1 MPAINT
7 NVSALNT
14 QRLLGNTSRS
24 FGQSVA
30 RLSSGFR
37 INRAGDDAA
46 GLGIANRLSAD
57 VRGLRQASRNAEQAN
72 SMLQVAEGG
81 IQQVQGILERMKEL
95 ATQAASD
102 NSGSRSV
109 LDQEFSQLRGEIA
122 RIVDT
127 TEFQGRKMLN
137 GSFGNSIDT
146 GTSTLDGNAGIQVST
161 LELTGARAGT
171 FTLTKG
177 ATANTLELSDGT
189 VTETVTLAAATGA
202 QAVSFSQL
210 GVSFDTSAGFDI
222 SGANDPFG
230 AGTADLVVSQGSGGA
245 FLVTSSGDYSGND
258 LVSVGQI
265 DLGTGAS
272 GLNIGASDLTTA
284 ANAQAALTALDSSID
299 TVSASFADVGTA
311 MNRID
316 FARANT
322 DTQIENFSA
331 AEGVIRDADI
341 AYETTEFAKLSIQ
354 QQAATAMLAQAN
366 QAPQLLLS
374 LLQ

>member
-14 QRLLGNTSRS
+14 QRTLGNTSRMFS
-24 FGQSVA
+24 RSVN

-57 VRGLRQASRNAEQAN
+57 VRGLRQAARNAEQAN

-81 IQQVQGILERMKEL
+81 VQQVQGILERMKEL

-102 NSGSRSV
+102 NSGSRTV
-109 LDQEFSQLRGEIA
+109 LDSEFGQLRSEIA

-127 TEFQGRKMLN
+127 TSFQGRKMLN
-137 GSFGNSIDT
+137 GSFGNSVDL
-146 GTSTLDGNAGIQVST
+146 GTSTIDSNAAIQIST
-161 LELTGARAGT
+161 LSLTGAKAGT
-171 FTLTKG
+171 FTLTKVD
-177 ATANTLELSDGT
+177 ATTIQLSDGT
-189 VTETVTLAAATGA
+189 VTEQATVASTGA
-202 QAVSFSQL
+202 QAGSFAAL
-210 GVSFDTSAGFDI
+210 GVQFSTGGTFDI
-222 SGANDPFG
+222 SAANDPFS
-230 AGTADLVVSQGSGGA
+230 TNNSLVVSQGTGGS

-258 LVSVGQI
+258 LVSVGQL

-272 GLNIGASDLTTA
+272 GLNIGSNDLTTA
-284 ANAQAALTALDSSID
+284 ANSQTTLTALDAAID
-299 TVSASFADVGTA
+299 TVSAAFADVGSA

-322 DTQIENFSA
+322 ETQIENFSA

-341 AYETTEFAKLSIQ
+341 AQESTEFAKLSIQ
-354 QQAATAMLAQAN
+354 QQAATAMLSQAN
-366 QAPQLLLS
+366 AAPQLLLS

>member
-7 NVSALNT
+7 NVSALST
-14 QRLLGNTSRS
+14 QRTLGNTSRMFS
-24 FGQSVA
+24 RSVN

-57 VRGLRQASRNAEQAN
+57 VRGLRQAARNAEQAN

-81 IQQVQGILERMKEL
+81 VSQVQGILERMKEL

-102 NSGSRSV
+102 NSGNRSV
-109 LDQEFSQLRGEIA
+109 LDSEFGQLRSEIA

-127 TEFQGRKMLN
+127 TAFQGRKMLN
-137 GSFGNSIDT
+137 GSFGNTVDL
-146 GTSTLDGNAGIQVST
+146 GTSTIDANAELQIST
-161 LELTGARAGT
+161 LELTGAKAGT
-171 FTLTKG
+171 YTFSKIDATTVELT
-177 ATANTLELSDGT
+177 DGT
-189 VTETVTLAAATGA
+189 VTEQVTLGSSTGVHQLSFAT
-202 QAVSFSQL
+202 L
-210 GVSFDTSAGFDI
+210 GVQVQTGGTFDI
-222 SGANDPFG
+222 SGANDPF
-230 AGTADLVVSQGSGGA
+230 AANNVLTVAQGTGGA
-245 FLVTSSGDYSGND
+245 FLVSSSGDYAGND

-265 DLGTGAS
+265 DLGTGAT
-272 GLNIGASDLTTA
+272 GLNIGVSDLTTA
-284 ANAQAALTALDSSID
+284 ATAQTALTALDAAID
-299 TVSASFADVGTA
+299 TVSSAFADVGSA

-322 DTQIENFSA
+322 ETAIENFSA

-341 AYETTEFAKLSIQ
+341 AAESTEFAKLSIQ
-354 QQAATAMLAQAN
+354 QQAATAMLSQAN
-366 QAPQLLLS
+366 SAPQLLLS

>member
-14 QRLLGNTSRS
+14 QRILGNTSRM
-24 FGQSVA
+24 FGQTVA

-57 VRGLRQASRNAEQAN
+57 VRGLRQAARNAEQAN

-81 IQQVQGILERMKEL
+81 TQQIQGILERMKEL

-102 NSGSRSV
+102 NSGSRTV
-109 LDQEFSQLRGEIA
+109 LDQEFSNLRGEIA

-127 TEFQGRKMLN
+127 TEFQGRKLLN
-137 GSFGNSIDT
+137 GSFGNSVDL
-146 GTSTLDGNAGIQVST
+146 GTSTLDGNAAIQVST

-171 FTLTKG
+171 FTLTKVD
-177 ATANTLELSDGT
+177 ATTLQLSDGT
-189 VTETVTLAAATGA
+189 VSEQVTVASTGA
-202 QAVSFSQL
+202 QTVAFAQL
-210 GVSFDTSAGFDI
+210 GIQFDTAAGFDI
-222 SGANDPFG
+222 TAANDPFSSNN
-230 AGTADLVVSQGSGGA
+230 ALTVAQGSGGA

-272 GLNIGASDLTTA
+272 GLNIGSNDLTSA
-284 ANAQAALTALDSSID
+284 ANAQTALTALDTAID
-299 TVSASFADVGTA
+299 TVSAAFADVGTA

-316 FARANT
+316 FARINT
-322 DTQIENFSA
+322 ETQIENFSA

-341 AYETTEFAKLSIQ
+341 AYETTEFARLSIQ

>member
-14 QRLLGNTSRS
+14 QRTLNNTARMFARS
-24 FGQSVA
+24 IN

-81 IQQVQGILERMKEL
+81 VQQVQGILERMKEL

-109 LDQEFSQLRGEIA
+109 LDSEFGQLRSEIA

-127 TEFQGRKMLN
+127 TAFQGRKMLN
-137 GSFGNSIDT
+137 GSFGNTLNS
-146 GTSTLDGNAGIQVST
+146 GTSTLDDNGAIQIST
-161 LELTGARAGT
+161 LALTGARAGT
-171 FTLTKG
+171 FTLTKID
-177 ATANTLELSDGT
+177 ATTLQLSDGT
-189 VTETVTLAAATGA
+189 VSEQATVTSTGV
-202 QAVSFSQL
+202 Q
-210 GVSFDTSAGFDI
+210 GVSFATLGVQFSTSATFDI
-222 SGANDPFG
+222 SAANDPFG
-230 AGTADLVVSQGSGGA
+230 AGTADLVVTQGTGGS
-245 FLVTSSGDYSGND
+245 FLVSSSGDYSGND

-284 ANAQAALTALDSSID
+284 ASAQATLTALDLAIDSVSS
-299 TVSASFADVGTA
+299 AFADVGSA

-322 DTQIENFSA
+322 ETAIENFSA

-341 AYETTEFAKLSIQ
+341 AQESTEFAKLSIQ

-366 QAPQLLLS
+366 AAPQLMLS